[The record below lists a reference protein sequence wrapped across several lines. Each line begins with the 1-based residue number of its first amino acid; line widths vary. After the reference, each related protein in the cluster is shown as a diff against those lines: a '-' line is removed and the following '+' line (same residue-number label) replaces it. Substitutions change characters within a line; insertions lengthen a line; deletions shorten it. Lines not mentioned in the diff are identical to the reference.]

1 MLTYQVRERNKH
13 AKEIRTTKNPKQ
25 LRKTKGSMTWGRI
38 QITQPK
44 EHVLAEEEQMTA
56 ARTKQREEE
65 KHTGIVT
72 WYDYFY
78 ICHLTTC
85 IIACSVVY
93 DRKHD
98 EITENQDPSRK
109 SVKQC
114 VQQSKRTKIID
125 APLFLPDIATP
136 HRKGHVLPPT
146 YFQRSVERQSVVQI
160 NGWVMTSARV
170 F

>member
-44 EHVLAEEEQMTA
+44 EHVRAEEEQMTA

-72 WYDYFY
+72 
-78 ICHLTTC
+78 
-85 IIACSVVY
+85 
-93 DRKHD
+93 
-98 EITENQDPSRK
+98 
-109 SVKQC
+109 
-114 VQQSKRTKIID
+114 
-125 APLFLPDIATP
+125 
-136 HRKGHVLPPT
+136 
-146 YFQRSVERQSVVQI
+146 
-160 NGWVMTSARV
+160 
-170 F
+170 